1 MSPIR
6 CIVVDDEPLARK
18 GMLEYIGHVDF
29 LNVVGVFENAQQVYA
44 MLNEVETDLMFLDVE
59 MPKLSGIDFLRSLKH
74 APMVI
79 ITTAYQ
85 EYALEG
91 YELDVV
97 DYLVKPVSLP
107 RFLKAVNKAK
117 DLFRSQQAPAYE
129 SAGEI
134 NDHFFVKENSRFI
147 KVHYRDVLFAE
158 ALQNYVAIHL
168 HDRKL
173 ITYITMAILEKQFP
187 SSQFMRIHK
196 SYIVALSRIESME
209 GNMVTIGKTSI
220 PVSRNMKDELM
231 QKVVESRLLKR

>member
-1 MSPIR
+1 MNPIR

-18 GMLEYIGHVDF
+18 GMLEYIDHVDF

-44 MLNEVETDLMFLDVE
+44 MLNEVETDLIFLDIE
-59 MPKLSGIDFLRSLKH
+59 MPKVSGIDFLRSVKH

-85 EYALEG
+85 EYAVES

-117 DLFRSQQAPAYE
+117 DLFRSQRAA
-129 SAGEI
+129 AGESVAE
-134 NDHFFVKENSRFI
+134 NKDHFFVKENGRFI
-147 KVHYRDVLFAE
+147 KVLYRDVLFAE

-168 HDRKL
+168 QDRKL

-187 SSQFMRIHK
+187 SSEFMRIHK
-196 SYIVALSRIESME
+196 SFIVSLSRIESME
-209 GNMVTIGKTSI
+209 GNMVNIGKASV
-220 PVSRNMKDELM
+220 PVSRNIKAELM
-231 QKVVESRLLKR
+231 QKVVERKLLRR

>member
-44 MLNEVETDLMFLDVE
+44 MLNEVETDLMFLDIE

-107 RFLKAVNKAK
+107 RFLK
-117 DLFRSQQAPAYE
+117 
-129 SAGEI
+129 
-134 NDHFFVKENSRFI
+134 
-147 KVHYRDVLFAE
+147 
-158 ALQNYVAIHL
+158 
-168 HDRKL
+168 
-173 ITYITMAILEKQFP
+173 
-187 SSQFMRIHK
+187 
-196 SYIVALSRIESME
+196 
-209 GNMVTIGKTSI
+209 
-220 PVSRNMKDELM
+220 
-231 QKVVESRLLKR
+231 